1 MNALRLLITSVALL
15 APAALIGCKSSG
27 SSPTTQEATTQAS
40 QEGDKVYPPAPAG
53 TPFAKIQTGMDQAQV
68 TSLIGQPTDIN
79 VYVTGKAFIPF
90 YYGGDT
96 HRTMYHYKGQG
107 RIIFSPDSRFT
118 SGQSVIAI
126 EYDPTETGF
135 AH

>member
-1 MNALRLLITSVALL
+1 MNAFRLLVTSAALL

-27 SSPTTQEATTQAS
+27 SSASTQEAATS
-40 QEGDKVYPPAPAG
+40 QEAEKTYPPAPAG
-53 TPFAKIQTGMDQAQV
+53 TPFAKIQNGMDQKQV
-68 TSLIGQPTDIN
+68 TDLIGQPTDIS

-96 HRTMYHYKGQG
+96 HRTMYRYKGQG
-107 RIIFSPDSRFT
+107 RIIFAPDSRFT
-118 SGQSVIAI
+118 SGQSVIEM
-126 EYDPTETGF
+126 EYDPTETGY